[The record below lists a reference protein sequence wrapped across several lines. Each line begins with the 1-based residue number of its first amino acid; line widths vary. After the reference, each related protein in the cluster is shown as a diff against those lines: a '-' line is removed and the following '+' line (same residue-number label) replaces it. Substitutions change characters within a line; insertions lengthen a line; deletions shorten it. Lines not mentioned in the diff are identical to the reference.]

1 MVPGAAF
8 SFPEYLLEEV
18 GMKRINYVPV
28 EHWFPNLA
36 GLGKPM
42 RCFRD
47 LQIPDLC
54 QGQMQL
60 GYDGPRNLYIFKAFQ
75 VIAVI
80 RQT

>member
-18 GMKRINYVPV
+18 EMKRKYVPV
-28 EHWFPNLA
+28 EHSFPNLA

-60 GYDGPRNLYIFKAFQ
+60 GYDGPRNLYIFKTFQ
-75 VIAVI
+75 VIAII